1 LLQLIINYRGSSN
14 IAEKILMENM
24 FLRAEESG
32 NIPKTDEEIEDDFEE
47 DLEDDFEEDL
57 EDDFEENTES
67 E

>member
-1 LLQLIINYRGSSN
+1 MFHVVIWPWLLQLIINYPGSSN

-47 DLEDDFEEDL
+47 
-57 EDDFEENTES
+57 NTES

>member
-1 LLQLIINYRGSSN
+1 
-14 IAEKILMENM
+14 MENM

-32 NIPKTDEEIEDDFEE
+32 NIPKTDEDI
-47 DLEDDFEEDL
+47 EDDFEEDL

>member
-1 LLQLIINYRGSSN
+1 LLQLIINYPGSSN

-47 DLEDDFEEDL
+47 DLEDDFEE
-57 EDDFEENTES
+57 NTES